1 MSAYYTKIQAE
12 TQEEAKLKAKEEI
25 DRIDFMRQP
34 TLYSITKSSDEE
46 GKEVWTAT
54 IKYYGLD

>member
-1 MSAYYTKIQAE
+1 MSAYYTRIYGATE
-12 TQEEAKLKAKEEI
+12 IEAKDKAKEEI
-25 DRIDFMRQP
+25 ARMDFMRQP
-34 TLYSITKSSDEE
+34 ALYSVTKGLDEE